1 MLKYSVSLIVGRIE
15 MVHFDACVLS
25 RESPVNG
32 RSGLVSFC
40 LQDRDLATE
49 SLFIGDT
56 PVHDSLG
63 QDAELDLC
71 HVEPTA
77 GFGSVVKLQPLRC
90 ASRPPI
96 LSNTISNGAALT

>member
-56 PVHDSLG
+56 PAKDSPG
-63 QDAELDLC
+63 QDTEHDLC
-71 HVEPTA
+71 HDETTTE
-77 GFGSVVKLQPLRC
+77 FGVVVKLIRVGGSESTDVIVKVLLVF
-90 ASRPPI
+90 I
-96 LSNTISNGAALT
+96 